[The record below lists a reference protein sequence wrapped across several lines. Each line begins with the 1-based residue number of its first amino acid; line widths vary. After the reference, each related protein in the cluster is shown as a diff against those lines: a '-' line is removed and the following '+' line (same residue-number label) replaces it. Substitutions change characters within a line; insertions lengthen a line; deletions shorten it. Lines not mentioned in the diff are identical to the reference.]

1 MSNERNDTA
10 IGMCPYCLESR
21 ALFLR
26 PYDTDIMIGKY
37 MYLCRECMMQ
47 EEAIDSVVEIADK
60 ALEELGE

>member
-1 MSNERNDTA
+1 MSNERNDTT

-21 ALFLR
+21 VLFLR

-47 EEAIDSVVEIADK
+47 EEEIRY
-60 ALEELGE
+60 GN